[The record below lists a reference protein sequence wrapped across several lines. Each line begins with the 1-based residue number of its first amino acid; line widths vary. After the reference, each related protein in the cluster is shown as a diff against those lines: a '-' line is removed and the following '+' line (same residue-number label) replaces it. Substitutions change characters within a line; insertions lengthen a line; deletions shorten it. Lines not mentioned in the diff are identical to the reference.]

1 MKKHA
6 DNDNAKKG
14 LQKSQLP
21 VSKNFYTCV
30 TGRVSESLELIGR
43 RDAVDATMDCIDRYM
58 ADGTVP
64 STEADTAVL
73 LTFSLLR
80 AEIDK
85 AILRSRR
92 ARQRAADSKAATD
105 RQFSKLAAIL
115 AASSATADMDAA
127 ADEDEAGEAAPFVP
141 RNRRERRLYEQELRR
156 IARRQ
161 SRKKGFAYSG
171 DF

>member
-6 DNDNAKKG
+6 DNAKKDTR
-14 LQKSQLP
+14 KSHLP
-21 VSKNFYTCV
+21 VSKNFYSCV
-30 TGRVSESLELIGR
+30 TGRVSESLGLIGR
-43 RDAVDATMDCIDRYM
+43 PDAVDATMDCIDRYM

-105 RQFSKLAAIL
+105 RQFSELAAIL
-115 AASSATADMDAA
+115 EGVS
-127 ADEDEAGEAAPFVP
+127 
-141 RNRRERRLYEQELRR
+141 
-156 IARRQ
+156 
-161 SRKKGFAYSG
+161 
-171 DF
+171 

>member
-43 RDAVDATMDCIDRYM
+43 RDAVSETMDCIDRYM

-64 STEADTAVL
+64 
-73 LTFSLLR
+73 
-80 AEIDK
+80 
-85 AILRSRR
+85 
-92 ARQRAADSKAATD
+92 
-105 RQFSKLAAIL
+105 
-115 AASSATADMDAA
+115 TADMDAT

>member
-6 DNDNAKKG
+6 DNAKKDTR
-14 LQKSQLP
+14 KSQLP
-21 VSKNFYTCV
+21 VSKNFYSCV
-30 TGRVSESLELIGR
+30 TGRVCESLGLIGR
-43 RDAVDATMDCIDRYM
+43 PDAVGETMALIDRYM
-58 ADGTVP
+58 TDGTVP
-64 STEADTAVL
+64 SADTDTAVL

-85 AILRSRR
+85 AIQRSCR
-92 ARQRAADSKAATD
+92 ARQRTVRKNAELDSK
-105 RQFSKLAAIL
+105 FSAIAAIL
-115 AASSATADMDAA
+115 AAAASNDMPAA
-127 ADEDEAGEAAPFVP
+127 ADEEEAGDPAPLRP

>member
-6 DNDNAKKG
+6 DNAKKEAR
-14 LQKSQLP
+14 KSQLP
-21 VSKNFYTCV
+21 VSKNFYTYV
-30 TGRVSESLELIGR
+30 TGRVSESLRLIR
-43 RDAVDATMDCIDRYM
+43 RPDAVGETMALIDRYM
-58 ADGTVP
+58 TDGTVP
-64 STEADTAVL
+64 SADTDTAVL

-85 AILRSRR
+85 AIQRSCR

-105 RQFSKLAAIL
+105 RQFSELAAIL

-127 ADEDEAGEAAPFVP
+127 ADEEEAVEAAPFVP
-141 RNRRERRLYEQELRR
+141 RNRRERRRYEQALRR
-156 IARRQ
+156 EARRQ

>member
-14 LQKSQLP
+14 LQKSHLP

-30 TGRVSESLELIGR
+30 TGRVSESLGLIGR
-43 RDAVDATMDCIDRYM
+43 RDAVSETMDCIDRYM

-64 STEADTAVL
+64 TADTDTAVL

-105 RQFSKLAAIL
+105 RQFSELAAIL
-115 AASSATADMDAA
+115 EGVS
-127 ADEDEAGEAAPFVP
+127 
-141 RNRRERRLYEQELRR
+141 
-156 IARRQ
+156 
-161 SRKKGFAYSG
+161 
-171 DF
+171 

>member
-6 DNDNAKKG
+6 DNAKKDTR
-14 LQKSQLP
+14 KSQLP
-21 VSKNFYTCV
+21 VSKNFYSCV
-30 TGRVSESLELIGR
+30 TGRVCESLGLIGR
-43 RDAVDATMDCIDRYM
+43 PDAVDATMDCIDRYM
-58 ADGTVP
+58 ADSTIP
-64 STEADTAVL
+64 STDTDTAVL

-92 ARQRAADSKAATD
+92 ARRRSADSKAATD
-105 RQFSKLAAIL
+105 RQFSELAAIL

-127 ADEDEAGEAAPFVP
+127 ADEEEAVEAAPPVP